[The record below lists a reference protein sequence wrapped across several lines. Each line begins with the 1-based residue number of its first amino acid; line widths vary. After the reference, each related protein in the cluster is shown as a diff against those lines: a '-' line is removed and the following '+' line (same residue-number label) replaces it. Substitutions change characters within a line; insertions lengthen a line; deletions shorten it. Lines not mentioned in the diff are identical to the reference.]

1 MSDPPL
7 PAALDDLLVLDL
19 SLEIGAYCTKL
30 LADLGARVIRVEPPG
45 GDPLRHKGPYYRDA
59 AGPETSL
66 RHFHYNTSKESIT
79 LNIERPAGAALLRR
93 LTARADVLVDGYP
106 PGHLPDLGLGYAALA
121 EANPRLIMAS
131 ITPFGQN
138 GPYSGYAGTD
148 LLGIAMGGVMA
159 ISGHRED
166 PPNQPPALQ
175 GYHMAS
181 IVAAA
186 GITMALCARDLDPHG
201 RGTYLD
207 ISMQEAVATTTLQ
220 SASAAYY
227 TLLGQVPTRTGGQ
240 VRSVYRCKDDRW
252 ISLSVPP
259 PFFGNF
265 LAWLDEEDL
274 LGDIPQVLPPVPGW
288 ATPQMPQI
296 REAVDALALRY
307 DRDEFFHEGQR
318 RRLLALPVN
327 DVDDLVRD
335 EQLHTRGYFVPVEHP
350 ALGETLTYPGAPFQ
364 LSETPWRIAHA
375 APALGEH
382 NERVFLDDLELSPEE
397 LTALRGQGVI

>member
-1 MSDPPL
+1 MSEPAP

-45 GDPLRHKGPYYRDA
+45 GDPLRRKGPYYRDQP
-59 AGPETSL
+59 GPETSL

-79 LNIERPAGAALLRR
+79 LDIERPEGAALLRR
-93 LTARADVLVDGYP
+93 LATRADVLVEGYP
-106 PGHLPDLGLGYAALA
+106 PGHLPGLGLGYAALA

-131 ITPFGQN
+131 ITPFGQT
-138 GPYSGYAGTD
+138 GPYRGYAGTD
-148 LLGIAMGGVMA
+148 LIGMAMGGVMA
-159 ISGHRED
+159 ISGHDED

-186 GITMALCARDLDPHG
+186 GITMALCARDLDTHR
-201 RGTYLD
+201 RGTHLD
-207 ISMQEAVATTTLQ
+207 ISMQEAVSVATLQ
-220 SASAAYY
+220 SASAAFY
-227 TLLGQVPTRTGGQ
+227 TLLGRVPRRMGGQ
-240 VRSVYRCKDDRW
+240 VRTVYRCRDGRW

-265 LAWLDEEDL
+265 LAWLDEEGL
-274 LGDIPQVLPPVPGW
+274 LGDIPQILPEMPGW
-288 ATPQMPQI
+288 ATQQMPPI
-296 REAVDALALRY
+296 RAAIDALALRY
-307 DRDEFFHEGQR
+307 DRDDLFHEGQR

-335 EQLHTRGYFVPVEHP
+335 EQLHARGYFVPVAHP
-350 ALGETLTYPGAPFQ
+350 ALDDTLTYPGAPFS
-364 LSETPWRIAHA
+364 LSETPWRIARA
-375 APALGEH
+375 APMLGEH
-382 NERVFLDDLELSPEE
+382 NEPVFLGDLGLSPDE
-397 LTALRGQGVI
+397 LAALRKGGIV